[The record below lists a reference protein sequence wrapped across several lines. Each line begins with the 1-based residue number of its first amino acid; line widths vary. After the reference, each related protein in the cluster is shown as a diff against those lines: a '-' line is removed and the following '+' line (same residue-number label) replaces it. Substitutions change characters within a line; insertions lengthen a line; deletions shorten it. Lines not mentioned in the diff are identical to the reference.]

1 MIVKHSVRLSLA
13 TGMVMMALAAC
24 SAPATSVPPAATTA
38 PTAVAVAPT
47 EAVVATTAPTEAPTA
62 AVVATTAPTEAPTA
76 AVVATTAP
84 TEAPAATLAPT
95 VAPTEAPTATAA
107 PVAAQP
113 AANTKLNLNTATGDA
128 YLAAIPN
135 FSSRMVRE
143 FLEYRPY
150 ASIQQFRREI
160 GKYVDDAQVAQYEQ
174 YVYVPVD
181 VNQSDA
187 ATLLQIPGLDQA
199 AADAL
204 IAGRPYASNDAF
216 LAALTQAAPAVDAA
230 TAASYLAN

>member
-1 MIVKHSVRLSLA
+1 MTVKQSVRLSLA

-24 SAPATSVPPAATTA
+24 SAPATSVPLAATTA
-38 PTAVAVAPT
+38 PTTVAPT
-47 EAVVATTAPTEAPTA
+47 AVVAATTAPTEAPTA

-76 AVVATTAP
+76 TVAA
-84 TEAPAATLAPT
+84 T
-95 VAPTEAPTATAA
+95 VAPTA
-107 PVAAQP
+107 PVAVQP
-113 AANTKLNLNTATGDA
+113 AVNTKLNLNTAAGDE
-128 YLAAIPN
+128 YLATIPN

-216 LAALTQAAPAVDAA
+216 LAALAQAAPTVDAA
-230 TAASYLAN
+230 TAASYLAD

>member
-1 MIVKHSVRLSLA
+1 MIVKQSVRLSLA

-24 SAPATSVPPAATTA
+24 NAPATSVPLAATTA
-38 PTAVAVAPT
+38 PTTV
-47 EAVVATTAPTEAPTA
+47 APTA

-76 AVVATTAP
+76 AAVATTAP
-84 TEAPAATLAPT
+84 TEAPTATVAAT
-95 VAPTEAPTATAA
+95 VAPTA
-107 PVAAQP
+107 PVAVQP
-113 AANTKLNLNTATGDA
+113 AVNTKLNLNTAAGDE
-128 YLAAIPN
+128 YLATIPN

-204 IAGRPYASNDAF
+204 IAGRPYASNGAF
-216 LAALTQAAPAVDAA
+216 LAALAQAAPTVDAA
-230 TAASYLAN
+230 TAASYLAD

>member
-1 MIVKHSVRLSLA
+1 MTVKQSVRLSLA

-24 SAPATSVPPAATTA
+24 SAPATSVPLAATTA
-38 PTAVAVAPT
+38 PTTVAPT
-47 EAVVATTAPTEAPTA
+47 AVVAATTAPTEAPTA

-76 AVVATTAP
+76 TVVATTAP
-84 TEAPAATLAPT
+84 TEAPTATVAAT
-95 VAPTEAPTATAA
+95 VAPTA
-107 PVAAQP
+107 PVAVQP
-113 AANTKLNLNTATGDA
+113 AVNTKLNLNTAAGDE
-128 YLAAIPN
+128 YLATIPN

-216 LAALTQAAPAVDAA
+216 LAALAQAAPTVDAA
-230 TAASYLAN
+230 TAASYLAD